1 MERMDFDQWK
11 GREVARLLALVE
23 TQRRYYQEMVAELP
37 VALVVLAAD
46 RSVVSANRAFRQ
58 LFGVR
63 IEELRRKS
71 IEQILP
77 SDVLIEK
84 IRDVTVNGI
93 PQPGFLLRREEKL
106 LRISILPIRNWDEEM
121 EMETLLMVADVTGV
135 PSGQAPVR
143 AAAAPVVASPE
154 AAPVAASPAVPAFP
168 TATLPAV
175 LWRADASTLVF
186 KQVTGA
192 SEDLLGYPAA
202 PWLETLDFFAKRI
215 HPEDREAVLSH
226 YRTAIASAGEA
237 SAEFRILSA
246 TGETVWCRETVRLS
260 EPGTLSGILTR
271 IALRKQLE
279 DQRIAAERNS
289 ALHGLSARL
298 AHALNNPLMII
309 TGYAEELLHG
319 LEPGNPR
326 RADVERILEATQR
339 VAGVTGQLLQFTRKH
354 ASLPHRIDLA
364 ALLSSLEEKIAE
376 AAGEGVILDLTA
388 TAPLWALGNGE
399 QLEEILLALVSAA
412 REDAR
417 DRTRLHIA
425 CDTTT
430 ITELLEA
437 GRPLQ
442 PGVYVRLT
450 VHDNGRD
457 MAAEK
462 RRAVFESIVTGDPR
476 SSGEN
481 AAAALARAY
490 AVVREWG
497 GDIVFQSESFRGST
511 FMLYLPLAE
520 AGPIPE
526 ARPRIVAERQPAP
539 QAQQVPQVPKPEPLR
554 ETILV
559 VDDEPGIRAL
569 VAKILRR
576 ERYLVLEAGT
586 AMEAVTVALTHGA
599 PIHLLLT
606 DVMLPDRNGRQLA
619 EQLVETMPGVKVLY
633 ISGFTGDQSVRTGEF
648 PPSSRFLQKPFMLGA
663 LVNAVREA
671 LDA

>member
-11 GREVARLLALVE
+11 GKEVARLLALVE
-23 TQRRYYQEMVAELP
+23 AQRRYYQGMVAELP
-37 VALVVLAAD
+37 VALVLLAAD

-84 IRDVTVNGI
+84 IRDVAVNGI
-93 PQPGFLLRREEKL
+93 PQPGFLLQREEKL
-106 LRISILPIRNWDEEM
+106 LRISIQPIRNWDEEM

-135 PSGQAPVR
+135 PSGQAPGR
-143 AAAAPVVASPE
+143 AA

-202 PWLETLDFFAKRI
+202 AWLETLDFFAQRI

-237 SAEFRILSA
+237 SAEFRTLSA
-246 TGETVWCRETVRLS
+246 AGETVWCRETVWLS

-289 ALHGLSARL
+289 ALHGLSGRL

-354 ASLPHRIDLA
+354 ASPPHRIDLA
-364 ALLSSLEEKIAE
+364 AMLSSLEEKIAQ
-376 AAGEGVILDLTA
+376 AAGEGVILELTA
-388 TAPLWALGNGE
+388 AAPLWALGNGE
-399 QLEEILLALVSAA
+399 QLEEILLALVSSA

-430 ITELLEA
+430 VTELLEA
-437 GRPLQ
+437 GSPLQ
-442 PGVYVRLT
+442 PGAYARLT
-450 VHDNGRD
+450 VHDNGRG

-462 RRAVFESIVTGDPR
+462 RRAVFESIVAGDPQ
-476 SSGEN
+476 SSGGN
-481 AAAALARAY
+481 GAVALARAY

-497 GDIVFQSESFRGST
+497 GDIVFQSESYRGST

-526 ARPRIVAERQPAP
+526 ARPRVAAEWQPAP
-539 QAQQVPQVPKPEPLR
+539 PAQRVPQVPKPEPLR

-606 DVMLPDRNGRQLA
+606 DVMLPDSNGRQLA

-633 ISGFTGDQSVRTGEF
+633 ISGFTSDQSVRTGEF

-663 LVNAVREA
+663 LVGAVREA